1 MLARRISGFHIFGLA
16 IVSLCLAIAILAQ
29 KEYVQNKKITV
40 AETNVEEL
48 SLRLGDLKTRS
59 KKPLKDKPLKDKGEN
74 CELFVILHSGQC
86 FLKELISETT
96 LGDLANLRNPFVE
109 GGDAPLFALVA
120 ARAPY
125 GIADSMGCSD
135 ENFEF
140 WSGVTNNGNLLSFRP
155 KDTRGTV
162 VFDFE
167 IGLVA
172 TELSDATFKVGLC
185 DEKGLFKQIDVGF

>member
-29 KEYVQNKKITV
+29 KEYVQNMKINV
-40 AETNVEEL
+40 AETNAKAFGL
-48 SLRLGDLKTRS
+48 WLGELKTGS
-59 KKPLKDKPLKDKGEN
+59 KKPLKDKQED
-74 CELFVILHSGQC
+74 CELFVGLHSGQC
-86 FLKELISETT
+86 FLKELISEITH
-96 LGDLANLRNPFVE
+96 GDLANLRNPFVE
-109 GGDAPLFALVA
+109 GGDAPLLALVIVK
-120 ARAPY
+120 APY
-125 GIADSMGCSD
+125 YIVNGIGCSA

-140 WSGVTNNGNLLSFRP
+140 QSGVTNNVNLLSFWP

-167 IGLVA
+167 IGLA
-172 TELSDATFKVGLC
+172 AIELSDATFKVGLC